1 MDIQEAEGDARR
13 GLGDRRSPAS
23 SLDRSLERKRA
34 EAALTAAPHVR
45 DVRIEADA
53 TAESARAYL
62 ERDRLL
68 GAYALADL
76 DRESI
81 DRARWWVARRE
92 AEIVALVIVVESL
105 PFRPCFVTGEP
116 VAVGQLLREAMQ
128 EPRIIVAAP
137 LSTRG
142 AVESVYRFERSDT
155 MYRMVLDESSFEPNG
170 SHPVVRLDTERLDDV
185 IDLYGN
191 ASRAYFTP
199 ERLSRELYFGVYAGG
214 SLVSAAGTHVRSAA
228 AGIAAVGNVLTR
240 FAYRGRGMATAC
252 TSAVTSVA
260 LERHR
265 DVVLNVRRD
274 NTPAIAVYRRLGYR
288 VHASFVEG
296 PAIRRTGW
304 ERLRENIFG
313 RNT

>member
-1 MDIQEAEGDARR
+1 MDA
-13 GLGDRRSPAS
+13 
-23 SLDRSLERKRA
+23 
-34 EAALTAAPHVR
+34 
-45 DVRIEADA
+45 
-53 TAESARAYL
+53 ARAYL

-68 GAYALADL
+68 AAYALADL
-76 DRESI
+76 DSDSL

-92 AEIVALVIVVESL
+92 GEIVALVIVVESL

-116 VAVGQLLREAMQ
+116 AAAGQLLRDAVH
-128 EPRIIVAAP
+128 EPRLIVAAP
-137 LSTRG
+137 LPVRS
-142 AVESVYRFERSDT
+142 AVASVYRFERSDT
-155 MYRMVLDESSFEPNG
+155 MHRMVVDAASFEPRR
-170 SHPVVRLDTERLDDV
+170 SHPVVRLDADRLDDV

-191 ASRAYFTP
+191 ASRTYFTP
-199 ERLSRELYFGVYAGG
+199 ERLERELYFGVYAGA

-240 FAYRGRGMATAC
+240 LPYRGRGMATAC
-252 TSAVTSVA
+252 TSAVTSAA
-260 LERHR
+260 LPSHR

-274 NTPAIAVYRRLGYR
+274 NASAIAVYRRLGYR

-313 RNT
+313 RTA